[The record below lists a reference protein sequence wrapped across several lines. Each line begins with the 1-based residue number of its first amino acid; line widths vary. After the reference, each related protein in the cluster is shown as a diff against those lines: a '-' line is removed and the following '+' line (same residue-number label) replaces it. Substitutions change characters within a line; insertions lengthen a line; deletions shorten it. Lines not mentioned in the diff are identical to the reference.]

1 MRPPESFSTV
11 GRVAAEAP
19 SLTAEQLLDPVHR
32 QIGFVLTALRVAFWA
47 AMSAESFE
55 EAVVAA
61 ANLGGDADTNA
72 AVTGA
77 LAGARF
83 GAEAIPQRWLVL
95 FQPAQRLTN
104 LKHGRTSGV

>member
-1 MRPPESFSTV
+1 TSAV
-11 GRVAAEAP
+11 GRIAAEAP
-19 SLTAEQLLDPVHR
+19 SLTAEQLLEPVHR

-55 EAVVAA
+55 EAVVTA

-83 GAEAIPQRWLVL
+83 GAAAIPQRWLEPL
-95 FQPAQRLTN
+95 HARDHISRLAVR
-104 LKHGRTSGV
+104 LLCAHP